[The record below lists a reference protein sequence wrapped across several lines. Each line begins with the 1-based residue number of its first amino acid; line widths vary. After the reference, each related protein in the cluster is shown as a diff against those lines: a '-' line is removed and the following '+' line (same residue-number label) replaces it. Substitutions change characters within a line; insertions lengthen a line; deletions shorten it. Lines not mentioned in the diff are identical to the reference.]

1 MREAVHVEKPWFAAS
16 LWEWIFTTDHKKI
29 GIMYGVT
36 STVFFIVAGLMA
48 LGMRVELFNPGA
60 QYLKPE
66 TYNWFLTV
74 HGAVI
79 LLWWA
84 IGIWASFA
92 NFFIPLMIGAR
103 DVAFP
108 RLNALGYWIFFAAS
122 VIALLTFIPGNQIM
136 TMWTGYPP
144 LSSTEGVGFAGQT
157 ALFVFIWHLTGF
169 ASIAGAVNFITT
181 VISMRQPGI
190 GFFNLNLFIHGIMA
204 ANVIQLLGVPS
215 VAGAV
220 TMLFLDTYLNTSFF
234 DPNRGGDPVLYQNLF
249 WFYSHPAVYVMV
261 LPAFGIISEVV
272 SALARKPIFGY
283 RSMVVAIWAIALVGF
298 MVWTHHMFVSGIPD
312 WVKILMSYTTL
323 LIAVPTGIKI
333 FNWVATFYRAAIRY
347 ETPML
352 YAIGAILMFLIGG
365 LTGIPLGIP
374 AFDVAVH
381 DSYFVVGHFHYVL
394 GMAVTLSAFAGF
406 FYWWPKIT
414 GKMYPEKLGKLS
426 FWIVMIG
433 SNVLYFAQLVIGIWG
448 MPRRYYDY
456 PPIESWTELHQLQ
469 TYGAFILAFG
479 ILLAVVAL
487 IKGALS
493 GEKAPQNPW
502 MSNSLEWRLPS
513 PPPPHNFDEPPKV
526 EEDYCPHG
534 YCKF

>member
-1 MREAVHVEKPWFAAS
+1 MREALPAHKPWFSAS
-16 LWEWIFTTDHKKI
+16 IWEWIFTTDHKKI

-48 LGMRVELFNPGA
+48 LGMRMELFTPGA

-74 HGAVI
+74 HGTVI

-84 IGIWASFA
+84 IGVWASFA
-92 NFFIPLMIGAR
+92 NFLIPLMIGAR

-108 RLNALGYWIFFAAS
+108 RLNALGYWMFFAAS
-122 VIALLTFIPGNQIM
+122 VIALLTFIPGNHIM

-181 VISMRQPGI
+181 VISMRQPGL

-220 TMLFLDTYLNTSFF
+220 TMLFLDTYLGTNFF
-234 DPNRGGDPVLYQNLF
+234 KPDKGGDPVLYQNLF

-261 LPAFGIISEVV
+261 LPAFGVISEVV

-298 MVWTHHMFVSGIPD
+298 LVWTHHMFVSGIPD

-333 FNWVATFYRAAIRY
+333 FNWVATLYKAAIQY
-347 ETPML
+347 KTPML
-352 YAIGAILMFLIGG
+352 YALGAILMFLIGG
-365 LTGIPLGIP
+365 LTGIPLGLP

-406 FYWWPKIT
+406 FYWWPKVT
-414 GKMYPEKLGKLS
+414 GKMYSEGLGKLS
-426 FWIVMIG
+426 FWIVMVG
-433 SNVLYFAQLVIGIWG
+433 SNLLYFAQLIIGIWG

-456 PPIESWTELHQLQ
+456 PPIESWVVLHQIQ
-469 TYGAFILAFG
+469 TYGAFILAVG
-479 ILLAVVAL
+479 IFLAIVAL

-493 GEKAPQNPW
+493 GEKAPNNPW
-502 MSNSLEWRLPS
+502 QSNSLEWQLPS

-526 EEDYCPHG
+526 GKDFCPHG